1 MCVRMYN
8 KYTLALL
15 FSNKKNS
22 TRLVDRFPRPL
33 STGCSS
39 SLTNQLFNSSEIDS
53 SCYLPPGSG
62 GPGAGAHTHT
72 TVHRARAHSH
82 THTRV
87 VFPGTAAAGA
97 WTTHCWRR
105 AKNARKLAP
114 KKRCGEL
121 WGDIPVVVVVVFIT
135 NCTHTRTQERALSGT
150 DSSSSW
156 AGISGIPATPN
167 CLLLREL

>member
-1 MCVRMYN
+1 MYVRMYN

-33 STGCSS
+33 STGCRS

-82 THTRV
+82 THT
-87 VFPGTAAAGA
+87 PGSSSPGLLLGPGQHTAGGGQR
-97 WTTHCWRR
+97 THANWP
-105 AKNARKLAP
+105 P

-121 WGDIPVVVVVVFIT
+121 WRDIPVVVVVFIT

>member
-8 KYTLALL
+8 KYTLAML
-15 FSNKKNS
+15 FSNKMNS
-22 TRLVDRFPRPL
+22 ARLADRFPRTL
-33 STGCSS
+33 STGSRS

-82 THTRV
+82 TH
-87 VFPGTAAAGA
+87 PGRLPRDCC
-97 WTTHCWRR
+97 CWGLDNTLLEEGKERTQIG
-105 AKNARKLAP
+105 P
-114 KKRCGEL
+114 QKRCGEL
-121 WGDIPVVVVVVFIT
+121 WRDIPVVVVVVFIT
-135 NCTHTRTQERALSGT
+135 NCTHTRTQERVLSGT

>member
-8 KYTLALL
+8 KYTLAML

-22 TRLVDRFPRPL
+22 ARLADRFPRTL
-33 STGCSS
+33 STGSRS

-62 GPGAGAHTHT
+62 GPVQVLTRTQLYTGRGHT
-72 TVHRARAHSH
+72 H

-121 WGDIPVVVVVVFIT
+121 WRDIPVVVVVVFIT
-135 NCTHTRTQERALSGT
+135 NCTHTRTQERVLSGT

-156 AGISGIPATPN
+156 AGISGMPATPN